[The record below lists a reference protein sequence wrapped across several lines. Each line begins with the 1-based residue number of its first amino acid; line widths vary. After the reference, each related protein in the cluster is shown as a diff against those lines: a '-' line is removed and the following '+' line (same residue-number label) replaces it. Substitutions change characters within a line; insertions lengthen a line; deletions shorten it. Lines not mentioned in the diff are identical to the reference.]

1 MESEQ
6 VSSNPAI
13 PPAMQGGAPN
23 DPGMSRLVQR
33 NIRAM
38 MRVRQRHDQRRA
50 VSDRFSDV
58 VSSFAGSIWSV
69 LFHAAYF
76 GGWLL
81 LNSGFVNIV
90 PHWDPYPFVMLAML
104 ASVEA
109 IFLST
114 FVLISQNRMQR
125 LADQRA
131 EMDLQI
137 SLLTEQELSR
147 AIVILDGIAERVG
160 STKRP
165 PHSELEDAERD
176 LNPEKIAEQI
186 EESDA
191 NP

>member
-1 MESEQ
+1 MESEH

-13 PPAMQGGAPN
+13 PPAAQGGAPN

-38 MRVRQRHDQRRA
+38 MRVRGRQDERRPW
-50 VSDRFSDV
+50 SDRVADKISR
-58 VSSFAGSIWSV
+58 FAGSMWCV
-69 LFHAAYF
+69 GVHLVYF
-76 GGWLL
+76 GAWLT
-81 LNSGFVNIV
+81 LNSKYVNIIE
-90 PHWDPYPFVMLAML
+90 HWDPYPFVMLAML

-131 EMDLQI
+131 ELDLQI
-137 SLLTEQELSR
+137 SLVTEQELSR
-147 AIVILDGIAERVG
+147 AIVMLDGIAERVG

-165 PHSELEDAERD
+165 PRAELEDAERD
-176 LNPEKIAEQI
+176 LNPEKIAQQI

-191 NP
+191 HP